1 MEKDTV
7 LEKGM
12 LMGRVFCKYS
22 ETLQLV
28 LGLDTKY
35 PTFFTKDLIHNKS
48 SNDSQDIVNIH
59 GDIIH
64 LI

>member
-35 PTFFTKDLIHNKS
+35 PTFFIQNHKGPYTQQIFKRRSGYCGYLW
-48 SNDSQDIVNIH
+48 
-59 GDIIH
+59 
-64 LI
+64 